1 MSSIQDLWEDLSLFP
16 LVMLPGALILIL
28 EIELGS
34 GHPSF
39 HGRFGNLGLI
49 LLLSHNGILIFL
61 ILWKQNSITYS
72 EIGDLFLYLTGKL
85 KVKWG
90 VQFKGR
96 EAVSLIRTYEPSQIL
111 CSFDHSLS
119 LE

>member
-39 HGRFGNLGLI
+39 HGRFGN
-49 LLLSHNGILIFL
+49 
-61 ILWKQNSITYS
+61 
-72 EIGDLFLYLTGKL
+72 
-85 KVKWG
+85 
-90 VQFKGR
+90 
-96 EAVSLIRTYEPSQIL
+96 
-111 CSFDHSLS
+111 
-119 LE
+119 